1 MSRWWAGG
9 DPIRVTADLLGT
21 PRSFTWQ
28 GKRHP
33 VAQVTR
39 RWRIDVDWWRGRI
52 WREYFKLVT
61 RTGLLVEVYHDLING
76 GWFVQR
82 LYD

>member
-1 MSRWWAGG
+1 MTHLWLRGS
-9 DPIRVTADLLGT
+9 PIRVRADPLGA

-28 GKRHP
+28 GRYHV
-33 VAQVTR
+33 VARITR
-39 RWRIDVDWWRGRI
+39 RWRVDEQWWRGRV
-52 WREYFKLVT
+52 WREYFKLAT
-61 RTGLLVEVYHDLING
+61 RSGLLVEVFHDLVSG

>member
-1 MSRWWAGG
+1 VR
-9 DPIRVTADLLGT
+9 I
-21 PRSFTWQ
+21 
-28 GKRHP
+28 
-33 VAQVTR
+33 TR
-39 RWRIDVDWWRGRI
+39 RWRIDVDWWRGRV

-61 RTGLLVEVYHDLING
+61 RTGLLVEVYHDLVGG

>member
-1 MSRWWAGG
+1 MSRWWPDG
-9 DPIRVTADLLGT
+9 DPIRVTADKLGT
-21 PRSFTWQ
+21 PQSFIWQ

-33 VAQVTR
+33 ILRVAR
-39 RWRIDVDWWRGRI
+39 RWRIDVYWWRGRV

-61 RTGLLVEVYHDLING
+61 GTRLLVEVFHDLIDG
-76 GWFVQR
+76 EWYVQR